1 MHSPGPQSFDFQSLH
16 GADAIAIYP
25 VNRIDRYDRLLL
37 RLESCAGGE
46 RVVALAMFARC
57 KPCAQI
63 SLRFGRNLNALP
75 SGAGF
80 DNTGYNN
87 KAGARVCQ

>member
-25 VNRIDRYDRLLL
+25 VNRIDRC
-37 RLESCAGGE
+37 LESCAGGE

-57 KPCAQI
+57 KPCAQNL
-63 SLRFGRNLNALP
+63 LRFGRNLNALP